1 MPTDIILDS
10 SVVAKWFFPAEED
23 SKIAIVI
30 KDLFVSKN
38 ISISAPLLLCYEI
51 NNLIRTAVKSLRI
64 NKDLAKDAYQG
75 FLELDIVYY
84 SSTELMGSTLD
95 KAIMFDISSYDAAYI
110 ALSEYLNIPFYTADH
125 KLLQKNTGDL
135 VKDLREFDQ

>member
-110 ALSEYLNIPFYTADH
+110 ALSEYLNIPFYTADR
-125 KLLQKNTGDL
+125 KLLQKNIGDL
-135 VKDLREFDQ
+135 VKDLREFYQ